1 MRLTRHLDLLFPCS
15 DNEYASVLTGSS
27 MNEAPPDDEVARNR
41 AAAEEEE
48 MQRAIELSKQDKGG
62 RGSYQTTANT
72 PAAQQS
78 SSSSS
83 RAPAGRQSPPARES
97 SLPAIPRPTTPSL
110 DQATRVRALYAYTPS
125 NPTELQFLEGDVI
138 KVIGRTYD
146 QWWRGTLRGRVG
158 IFPVNYVE
166 SEKVMS
172 EEDMR
177 RERDEEDEVF
187 QGVARFDQLLEK
199 LKGVDPSRGDRVEDS
214 REIEVSPLAKVGV
227 PARVRVLTVP
237 HIIRNCTRPA
247 SACRLRLPT

>member
-1 MRLTRHLDLLFPCS
+1 
-15 DNEYASVLTGSS
+15 
-27 MNEAPPDDEVARNR
+27 
-41 AAAEEEE
+41 

-83 RAPAGRQSPPARES
+83 SAPGRSTGGRQSPPPREA

-125 NPTELQFLEGDVI
+125 NPTELQFLEGDII

-172 EEDMR
+172 EEEMR

-187 QGVARFDQLLEK
+187 QGVARFDELLEK
-199 LKGVDPSRGDRVEDS
+199 LKGVDPSRGDRVEDN
-214 REIEVSPLAKVGV
+214 REIEVSL
-227 PARVRVLTVP
+227 RST
-237 HIIRNCTRPA
+237 
-247 SACRLRLPT
+247 SA

>member
-1 MRLTRHLDLLFPCS
+1 
-15 DNEYASVLTGSS
+15 
-27 MNEAPPDDEVARNR
+27 
-41 AAAEEEE
+41 

-62 RGSYQTTANT
+62 RGAYQTTANT
-72 PAAQQS
+72 QQS

-83 RAPAGRQSPPARES
+83 SAAVRAPAGRQSPPAREA

-125 NPTELQFLEGDVI
+125 NPTELQFLEGDII

-172 EEDMR
+172 EEEMR

-187 QGVARFDQLLEK
+187 QGVARFDELLEK
-199 LKGVDPSRGDRVEDS
+199 LKGVDPSRGDRVEDN
-214 REIEVSPLAKVGV
+214 REIEVSQWS
-227 PARVRVLTVP
+227 T
-237 HIIRNCTRPA
+237 
-247 SACRLRLPT
+247 SA